1 MQKKKEKLTMAET
14 IQKNYDLRKILKQ
27 VVEESLDEATAIIPQ
42 DSREDKAEI
51 LYSYQETLNKKL
63 QQ

>member
-14 IQKNYDLRKILKQ
+14 IQKKYDLRKILKQ
-27 VVEESLDEATAIIPQ
+27 VVEESLDEATAIILQ

-51 LYSYQETLNKKL
+51 LYSYQETLKKKL

>member
-1 MQKKKEKLTMAET
+1 MAET
-14 IQKNYDLRKILKQ
+14 IQKKYNLRKILKQ

-42 DSREDKAEI
+42 DSTEDKAEI
-51 LYSYQETLNKKL
+51 LYSYQETLKKKF

>member
-14 IQKNYDLRKILKQ
+14 IQKKYDLRKILKQ

-42 DSREDKAEI
+42 DSREGKAEI
-51 LYSYQETLNKKL
+51 LYSYQETLKKKL